1 MYIDNIWSIKWQENV
16 CAWPQDPRCR
26 RSKHKRFKWMLIYF
40 NTQIFRKIPWSSR
53 KTTLKQQINGQKRW
67 KMKEKDWPC
76 FGWVFT
82 ACSVTTLSFSMLTVI
97 FPSHPA
103 FQRSVSNAQRLF
115 NNMKEKYVPW
125 APTGEQEWTPD
136 LTTGES
142 AAHQPVLCLP

>member
-1 MYIDNIWSIKWQENV
+1 
-16 CAWPQDPRCR
+16 
-26 RSKHKRFKWMLIYF
+26 
-40 NTQIFRKIPWSSR
+40 
-53 KTTLKQQINGQKRW
+53 
-67 KMKEKDWPC
+67 
-76 FGWVFT
+76 
-82 ACSVTTLSFSMLTVI
+82 MLTVI

-142 AAHQPVLCLP
+142 AAYQPVLCLPQHPALSTQVTFNTALRRQLLSPPPRVFAVSCYFDGK